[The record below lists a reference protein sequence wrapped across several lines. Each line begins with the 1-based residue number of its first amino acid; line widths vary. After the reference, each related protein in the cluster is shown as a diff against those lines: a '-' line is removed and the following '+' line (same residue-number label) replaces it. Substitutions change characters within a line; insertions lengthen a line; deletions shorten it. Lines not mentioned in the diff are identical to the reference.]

1 MNFLGHAV
9 VAIDHDSDARFV
21 LGAMLPDFAT
31 MVGLRLAEV
40 RDSVVAS
47 GVALHHETD
56 AVFHATPT
64 FIELVNTTTAEL
76 REAGVRRG
84 PARAVGHIGVELL
97 LDGWWVRGH
106 GVPDGYE
113 QALEVAASVESRLS
127 WRAEAPDDVL
137 ARACRRLQE
146 LEIAAGYADP
156 ALVTRRLERILR
168 DRPRLA
174 MDANERG
181 LIEDWTHD
189 AVPRIAAVAP
199 ALWKE
204 IRRGLEQRLA

>member
-9 VAIDHDSDARFV
+9 IASEYDRDDRFV
-21 LGAMLPDFAT
+21 LGAMLPDFAS
-31 MVGLRLAEV
+31 MVGLRLAEI
-40 RDSVVAS
+40 RDPSVAS

-64 FIELVNTTTAEL
+64 FVELVNTTTAEL

-106 GVPDGYE
+106 GVPAEYE
-113 QALEVAASVESRLS
+113 RALEIAPSVESQLS
-127 WRAEAPDDVL
+127 WRAEAPKDVL

-156 ALVTRRLERILR
+156 ALVTRRLERILSR
-168 DRPRLA
+168 RPRLA
-174 MDANERG
+174 MDARDRG

-189 AVPRIAAVAP
+189 AVPRVAAVAP

-204 IRRGLEQRLA
+204 IRAGLERGRT